1 MKHISL
7 RLLSFL
13 MLGVFAVS
21 FVSAQDRRVASA
33 VGDMYVVS
41 AKAGGVNFIEGKVAI
56 ARKNAKSGLLLKG
69 DNVEIG
75 ERVLTGENG
84 KAEILLTPGSF
95 LRLDKNS
102 SFQFIS
108 TELEDLKLVL
118 THGSAIMEVFA
129 DEQYVVTVR
138 TPKAAFYLV
147 QSGIYRIDVLPDGT
161 EQIEVWKGKAQI
173 GDPER
178 TVVKGG
184 KTANI
189 KNGQLAV
196 AKFDRDDDKDEFDTW
211 SKLRAKDIAKVTAKL
226 QKNVLR
232 DSLLNSYNQRGWN
245 MYNSFGVWVYNSP
258 FGSYCFVPF
267 GYGWSSPYGYGYGYN
282 FSNYRFPRYV
292 YYPPNVGTGGGT
304 NAGNNNPGT
313 SNPPVNMNPS
323 NEERSRRL
331 AAPPFQ
337 RMRGAER
344 GLSGDNIDTG
354 MPTNNSSAPVFV
366 PTAPAPSSG
375 SPVKQS
381 TRGGN

>member
-13 MLGVFAVS
+13 ALGAFAVS

-95 LRLDKNS
+95 LRLNKNS

-138 TPKAAFYLV
+138 TPKA
-147 QSGIYRIDVLPDGT
+147 I
-161 EQIEVWKGKAQI
+161 
-173 GDPER
+173 
-178 TVVKGG
+178 
-184 KTANI
+184 
-189 KNGQLAV
+189 
-196 AKFDRDDDKDEFDTW
+196 
-211 SKLRAKDIAKVTAKL
+211 
-226 QKNVLR
+226 
-232 DSLLNSYNQRGWN
+232 
-245 MYNSFGVWVYNSP
+245 
-258 FGSYCFVPF
+258 
-267 GYGWSSPYGYGYGYN
+267 
-282 FSNYRFPRYV
+282 
-292 YYPPNVGTGGGT
+292 
-304 NAGNNNPGT
+304 
-313 SNPPVNMNPS
+313 
-323 NEERSRRL
+323 
-331 AAPPFQ
+331 
-337 RMRGAER
+337 
-344 GLSGDNIDTG
+344 
-354 MPTNNSSAPVFV
+354 
-366 PTAPAPSSG
+366 
-375 SPVKQS
+375 
-381 TRGGN
+381 